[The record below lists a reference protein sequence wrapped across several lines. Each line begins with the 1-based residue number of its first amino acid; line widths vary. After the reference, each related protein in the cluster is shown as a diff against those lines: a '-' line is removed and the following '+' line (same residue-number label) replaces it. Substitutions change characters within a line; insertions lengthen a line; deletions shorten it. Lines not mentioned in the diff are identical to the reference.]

1 MVLTPAA
8 GLPSGR
14 APQPWATTRAR
25 KPDTGARWWFTVEG
39 PGHPPGGPANRTR
52 PGAPPGSPIVAA
64 GGGEVPGEALR
75 VDHYPG
81 GDLPRANP
89 RQDQVR

>member
-14 APQPWATTRAR
+14 APQPWATTRAG

-39 PGHPPGGPANRTR
+39 PGHPPGGPARRTR
-52 PGAPPGSPIVAA
+52 PGAPPGSRSWPQAA
-64 GGGEVPGEALR
+64 VR
-75 VDHYPG
+75 YPAKRSRWSTT
-81 GDLPRANP
+81 RAVTCSG
-89 RQDQVR
+89 RTAGAD